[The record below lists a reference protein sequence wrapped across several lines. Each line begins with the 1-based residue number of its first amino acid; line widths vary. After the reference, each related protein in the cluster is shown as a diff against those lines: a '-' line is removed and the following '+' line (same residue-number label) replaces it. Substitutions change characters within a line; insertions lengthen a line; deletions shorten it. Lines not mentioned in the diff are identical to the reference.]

1 MKLLDDKRLWPL
13 GGRFPDALGKAAI
26 SSASRDGLWYSAQL
40 YRSGAESAPMGN
52 STLIII
58 AYGLAAASAN
68 LLGGLLVSS
77 RKLAQA
83 TLRYLIALGA
93 GFMLA
98 AVFLK
103 MIPETLEQWP
113 GSPLVPMV
121 WLLAGYL
128 LIQFVE
134 HTVAPHFHFGEETH
148 EEAMLEHHAAMAGVS
163 ALMVHTFFDGV
174 SIAVASLVSA
184 ELGFLIFIAILL
196 HKLPEG
202 FTVASMMLAAG
213 KSHRSAITSA
223 LLVGLA
229 TLVGVAL
236 VLLFEKTAI
245 YSRPLS
251 AHMLP
256 LSAGVTLYVAASD
269 LIPEVNTR
277 EGGVKTS
284 VMVFAGVALLYLTE
298 LVMKVLHF
306 AH

>member
-1 MKLLDDKRLWPL
+1 MAR
-13 GGRFPDALGKAAI
+13 A
-26 SSASRDGLWYSAQL
+26 
-40 YRSGAESAPMGN
+40 
-52 STLIII
+52 TLITII
-58 AYGLAAASAN
+58 YGLAAAGAN
-68 LLGGLLVSS
+68 LLGGLFVSS
-77 RKLAQA
+77 RKFGQS

-103 MIPETLEQWP
+103 IVPETIEQWP
-113 GSPLVPMV
+113 GLPLVPMM
-121 WLLAGYL
+121 WLLGGYL

-148 EEAMLEHHAAMAGVS
+148 EEAMLEHNAATAGVS

-174 SIAVASLVSA
+174 SIAVASLVSS
-184 ELGFLIFIAILL
+184 ELGVLIFIAILL
-196 HKLPEG
+196 HKVPEG

-213 KSHRSAITSA
+213 KSYRSARISA

-236 VLLFEKTAI
+236 VLLFENTAI

-251 AHMLP
+251 AHVLP

-284 VMVFAGVALLYLTE
+284 LMVFAGVALLYLTE
-298 LVMKVLHF
+298 LIVEAVHLH
-306 AH
+306 

>member
-1 MKLLDDKRLWPL
+1 MSKT
-13 GGRFPDALGKAAI
+13 
-26 SSASRDGLWYSAQL
+26 
-40 YRSGAESAPMGN
+40 
-52 STLIII
+52 TLIII
-58 AYGLAAASAN
+58 AYGLAAAAAN

-77 RKLAQA
+77 RRLGQA
-83 TLRYLIALGA
+83 ALRYLIALGA

-103 MIPETLEQWP
+103 IVPETIEQWP

-121 WLLAGYL
+121 WLLVGYL

-148 EEAMLEHHAAMAGVS
+148 NEAMLEQHAAMAGVS

-174 SIAVASLVSA
+174 SIAVASVVSTQ
-184 ELGFLIFIAILL
+184 LGVLIFIAILL

-213 KSHRSAITSA
+213 RSHRSAVNASF
-223 LLVGLA
+223 LVGMA

-236 VLLFEKTAI
+236 VLFFENTAV

-251 AHMLP
+251 AHVLP

-284 VMVFAGVALLYLTE
+284 LMVFAGVALLLLTE
-298 LVMKVLHF
+298 LLITGFPIGH
-306 AH
+306 

>member
-1 MKLLDDKRLWPL
+1 MSKT
-13 GGRFPDALGKAAI
+13 
-26 SSASRDGLWYSAQL
+26 
-40 YRSGAESAPMGN
+40 
-52 STLIII
+52 TLIIVG
-58 AYGLAAASAN
+58 YGFAAAAAN
-68 LLGGLLVSS
+68 LLGGLLVPS
-77 RKLAQA
+77 RKLGQA
-83 TLRYLIALGA
+83 ALRYLIALGA

-103 MIPETLEQWP
+103 IIPETIEQWS
-113 GSPLVPMV
+113 GETIVPMI
-121 WLLAGYL
+121 WLLVGYL

-148 EEAMLEHHAAMAGVS
+148 EEAMLEHHAAMAGVI

-174 SIAVASLVSA
+174 SIAVASLVSPQ
-184 ELGFLIFIAILL
+184 LGVLIFIAILL

-213 KSHRSAITSA
+213 RSHRSAITSA

-236 VLLFEKTAI
+236 VVVFENTAV

-251 AHMLP
+251 AHVLP

-277 EGGVKTS
+277 EGGVRTS
-284 VMVFAGVALLYLTE
+284 AMVFAGVALLYLTE
-298 LVMKVLHF
+298 KVLEAIGFGH
-306 AH
+306 

>member
-1 MKLLDDKRLWPL
+1 MGKSALFIILYGLMAAAANFL
-13 GGRFPDALGKAAI
+13 GGF
-26 SSASRDGLWYSAQL
+26 
-40 YRSGAESAPMGN
+40 
-52 STLIII
+52 
-58 AYGLAAASAN
+58 
-68 LLGGLLVSS
+68 LVSA
-77 RKLAQA
+77 RRVGQT

-103 MIPETLEQWP
+103 IVPESIEQWS
-113 GSPLVPMV
+113 GETLVPMV
-121 WLLAGYL
+121 WLLVGYL

-148 EEAMLEHHAAMAGVS
+148 EEAMLKQHAALAGLW
-163 ALMVHTFFDGV
+163 ALIVHAFFDGV
-174 SIAVASLVSA
+174 SIAVASLVSF
-184 ELGFLIFIAILL
+184 ELGLLIFIAILL

-213 KSHRSAITSA
+213 RSRRSAMTSA

-229 TLVGVAL
+229 TLLGVTL
-236 VLLFEKTAI
+236 VLLFQDVDL

-251 AHMLP
+251 LYMLP

-277 EGGVKTS
+277 EGGLRIS
-284 VMVFAGVALLYLTE
+284 LMVFAGVALLYLTE
-298 LVMKVLHF
+298 LILEALHLG
-306 AH
+306 HS

>member
-1 MKLLDDKRLWPL
+1 MIRGCGL
-13 GGRFPDALGKAAI
+13 GGGTGKAI
-26 SSASRDGLWYSAQL
+26 SPLRLVPFGSQDYGIVRNFGE
-40 YRSGAESAPMGN
+40 RTRKAPMGRT
-52 STLIII
+52 TLIII
-58 AYGLAAASAN
+58 AYGFAAAGAN

-77 RKLAQA
+77 RKLGQA
-83 TLRYLIALGA
+83 ALRYLIALGA

-98 AVFLK
+98 AVFIK
-103 MIPETLEQWP
+103 IVPETIEQWP
-113 GSPLVPMV
+113 GSPIVPMM

-174 SIAVASLVSA
+174 SIAVATLVSA
-184 ELGFLIFIAILL
+184 QLGVFIFIAILL
-196 HKLPEG
+196 HKVPEG

-213 KSHRSAITSA
+213 RTHRSAMISS
-223 LLVGLA
+223 LMVGLA
-229 TLVGVAL
+229 TLAGVAL
-236 VLLFEKTAI
+236 VVLFENTAI

-251 AHMLP
+251 AHVLP

-298 LVMKVLHF
+298 VVMEALKFGH
-306 AH
+306 

>member
-1 MKLLDDKRLWPL
+1 M
-13 GGRFPDALGKAAI
+13 GRT
-26 SSASRDGLWYSAQL
+26 
-40 YRSGAESAPMGN
+40 
-52 STLIII
+52 TLIII

-68 LLGGLLVSS
+68 LLGGVLVSS
-77 RKLAQA
+77 RKLGQTA
-83 TLRYLIALGA
+83 LRYLIALGA

-103 MIPETLEQWP
+103 IIPETIEQWS
-113 GSPLVPMV
+113 GSALVPMI

-174 SIAVASLVSA
+174 SIAVASLVSQQ
-184 ELGFLIFIAILL
+184 LGVLIFIAILL
-196 HKLPEG
+196 HKVPEG

-213 KSHRSAITSA
+213 RSHRSAMMSA

-229 TLVGVAL
+229 TLLGVAL
-236 VLLFEKTAI
+236 VVLFENTAI

-251 AHMLP
+251 AHVLP

-284 VMVFAGVALLYLTE
+284 VMVFAGVALLYVTE
-298 LVMKVLHF
+298 LVLEALRIGH
-306 AH
+306 